1 MTPAPRTLPRRTV
14 LAVSGTAVLA
24 AAAAC
29 SSGTPAA
36 ESVASAASSAASSVK
51 EAVTSAA
58 SSAKSAASSAASS
71 VKEQVSSAVADPT
84 TAAAPTTGAA
94 APAGTAISTVADVEA
109 AGSVVVN
116 APSGPVLLASE
127 GGTVVCHT
135 AVCTHQQCT
144 IAASGACPCHGS
156 KFNITTGAVENGP
169 ANQPLAEVSVTVS
182 DGQIYAT

>member
-1 MTPAPRTLPRRTV
+1 MTPAPRALPRRTL

-29 SSGTPAA
+29 SSAGTTA
-36 ESVASAASSAASSVK
+36 ESAASTASSAASSVK
-51 EAVTSAA
+51 ESTSAA
-58 SSAKSAASSAASS
+58 GSAKAPVA
-71 VKEQVSSAVADPT
+71 ADPT
-84 TAAAPTTGAA
+84 TSAAAT
-94 APAGTAISTVADVEA
+94 PAGTVIASLADVES

-135 AVCTHQQCT
+135 AICTHQQCT
-144 IAASGACPCHGS
+144 VAASGACPCHGS

-169 ANQPLAEVSVTVS
+169 AQQPLAEVAVTVS
-182 DGQIYAT
+182 GGQVYAT